1 MHNEKTKIWIL
12 SELFYPE
19 TTSTAYYLTEIAK
32 QLSKKYAVEVIC
44 GTPVYDRKIADVK
57 LEGININRIK
67 SIDVDK
73 NNLIKR
79 LLRAILLS
87 IKMCNFLKKNWRQN
101 EKVLFVTNPVFLT
114 LSIPKWTYKKHID
127 TTIIVNDV
135 FPENAT
141 TNNILKKNS
150 LIFKILKKKFDS
162 SYSKVS
168 RCIVCGNDMNEI
180 IKEKTCN
187 KIPVITIEN
196 WGDSS
201 KIQPLYKKKE
211 NITIQ
216 FAGNL
221 GRVQGLLDFLELI
234 KNVKNPLLQ
243 FEFVGSGAARSK
255 MEDFKSSNDL
265 ENVVFLPPYS
275 RDDEEEILNRA
286 TISLVCLKDK
296 MFGLGVP
303 SKSYNVMAAG
313 RPILFI
319 GPKNSEIYNM
329 VKDNEIGFSFDWSQ
343 REEIISF
350 LNNLQ
355 KKDIEKFN
363 ELGKKARHLLETQY
377 DKEIILNKYLEVV

>member
-1 MHNEKTKIWIL
+1 MLNEKKRLWIV

-32 QLSKKYAVEVIC
+32 KLSEKYTVEIIC
-44 GTPVYDRKIADVK
+44 GTPVYDKVGDFNS

-73 NNLIKR
+73 NNLLKR
-79 LLRAILLS
+79 LFRAVLLS
-87 IKMCNFLKKNWRQN
+87 RKMCQFLKKNCIK
-101 EKVLFVTNPVFLT
+101 EDKVLFVTNPVFIT
-114 LSIPKWTYKKHID
+114 LWLPKWTYKKHID
-127 TTIIVNDV
+127 TTLLVHDV

-141 TNNILKKNS
+141 TNNLIKKNG
-150 LIFKILKKKFDS
+150 LVFKILKRRFDS

-168 RCIVCGNDMNEI
+168 RCVVCGNDMNEI
-180 IKEKTCN
+180 INAKTAG
-187 KIPVITIEN
+187 KVPVITIEN

-201 KIQPLYKKKE
+201 KIKPLYQKMD
-211 NITIQ
+211 NIKIQ

-221 GRVQGLLDFLELI
+221 GRVQGLLEFLELI
-234 KNVKNPLLQ
+234 KDVRNPLLT
-243 FEFVGSGAARSK
+243 FEFAGSGASKSK
-255 MEDFKSSNDL
+255 MEEFVKIHGL
-265 ENVVFLPPYS
+265 QNVFFLPQYT
-275 RDDEEEILNRA
+275 RDEEETILNNS
-286 TISLVCLKDK
+286 TISLVCIKDK

-313 RPILFI
+313 KPILYI

-329 VKDNEIGFSFDWSQ
+329 VKNNGIGFSFDWSQ
-343 REEIISF
+343 KTEIISF

-355 KKDIEKFN
+355 EKDIERFE
-363 ELGKKARHLLETQY
+363 ELGRKARMLLEAKY